1 MAQSVPSIRRAAV
14 MMRAEGPPEKR
25 YTMKHIMILE
35 EDRKLNRRLHDALIQ
50 DGFTFSR
57 CGSIDEAWE
66 VLRSQ
71 NVDLI
76 LSGRSPG
83 GANMIEF
90 VQELR
95 TALNMPFMV
104 IAQSAEE
111 AEIDELIEAGADDYI
126 TGRFTTMTLRAR
138 VASQLRFGSSRYRS
152 FKQDGFV
159 FDFDNGRYTADGKE
173 LELNSAE
180 QIMLRILCENCGSIV
195 GRERMIEMM
204 WEEGSDSVEDHTLT
218 VAVKRLRDKL
228 GTDRIINMPRRGY
241 YWDMSAPDKKDE
253 AEDDAIRDLD

>member
-1 MAQSVPSIRRAAV
+1 
-14 MMRAEGPPEKR
+14 
-25 YTMKHIMILE
+25 MKHIMILE

-138 VASQLRFGSSRYRS
+138 VASQLRFGSSRSAASNRTDS
-152 FKQDGFV
+152 SLTSTTGDILQ
-159 FDFDNGRYTADGKE
+159 TARNW
-173 LELNSAE
+173 NS
-180 QIMLRILCENCGSIV
+180 
-195 GRERMIEMM
+195 
-204 WEEGSDSVEDHTLT
+204 T
-218 VAVKRLRDKL
+218 
-228 GTDRIINMPRRGY
+228 
-241 YWDMSAPDKKDE
+241 APS
-253 AEDDAIRDLD
+253 R